1 MLERESQIA
10 AEQVDVNPSQQ
21 SFLLNNQA
29 DLTSPTESLIGDT
42 NKVVKELNDQLA
54 SNPRFLAV
62 MRDNTIPEAKNF
74 RAIRSLLNDRNHA
87 VLIKKYGNEYER
99 REGLMDLDDAY
110 NNLGV
115 FGQVRSNWNY
125 AMQGLLMNEKQN
137 ALMKAREGGDP
148 QEIEEALAEVQKQ
161 QEIIDGSRPAE
172 SALGRGLMSFST
184 SIADNPL
191 AFVAGAAATALTAG
205 AGAPAWVAALAGGAA
220 SAATTYNRTAEL
232 EAGGAYQEIKNM
244 YPDIPEDRAR
254 ELSENVG
261 VINGALEALPMVFS
275 GGIVGRGLSKI
286 NKPLTRAIAKSGIRK
301 EVFQNPEFVKQFG
314 YEIKK
319 QTLGKWTLD
328 TLADTS
334 IDVAQEVLQNSM
346 TAAATK
352 IAGGQEGSI
361 IGLSAQDMKDFVANP
376 SAPEHADK
384 WNTIIETALA
394 APFMSAGFSAAGRG
408 IQSGTDALARKN
420 KTTGQAAQETSKG
433 MRFAEALFNWRRDSK
448 AAKEAPVTTR
458 AHLETMIAN
467 SQVPPTVFMDESM
480 AQELV
485 NTRQDVAEKL
495 HLADALA
502 NRDANGG
509 MVEID
514 LADYDEVVN
523 SDGELFQLIKNNI
536 SFSADALST
545 AAFMD
550 RIIAS
555 EKRGAELSVAMKDKE
570 SAYNRVMDLL
580 SRNKNMTTQERQFDA
595 SLFQLVLN
603 RMSEMSVDNPTVQSL
618 MDQIEI
624 SIGRTNPR
632 GAVVGATPEQIK
644 AQKEN
649 ERELKRRIRNTDA
662 ETLGQILSDKGFPI
676 RGLSGTQVRALANAN
691 IDKFTL
697 NDPLQQQSAA
707 GRIRTSVSDIEQNK
721 AQGDQM
727 LLDAGMTQKQIDS
740 LTDADW
746 NRLVIGEFNK
756 RNQEMGIMSED
767 TLVDNDALEALE
779 EWDGIFQ
786 KISDDQIAGR
796 FKREADRF
804 IIRLEKMSNPTTFS
818 HEVFHLLNTYMIEQY
833 NSGKLTDYWKK
844 QAETLAREAGGVI
857 KDGKMSFDEA
867 AMEKGADAFTNYIR
881 TGEIPNA
888 EMRPILAFMKHLFA
902 RVYRAL
908 GMRKIRLNKNITG
921 VFDSIFLAQQDVEQ
935 MQRNLGLLAAE
946 KPLGADNNLYDFYQ
960 SLVLTNRASAS
971 NKYVKAVESYNKEQ
985 TSAEY
990 QRELADR
997 TRALEI
1003 VLARDPHYAIKA
1015 RYEELVASGEQNPMA
1030 ILQSEHQPEYSVQ
1043 ELEQFIA
1050 LPSVQEEAA
1059 TQAALEMDE
1068 AIKNKYDLLDET
1080 LAEKSIRNYDKAKA
1094 LLAES
1099 VMLNGGDMK
1108 AFEREWVALN
1118 KSVENTLATMKINKV
1133 IDSAYWRDREA
1144 MAVERYAIFK
1154 QSGQMEKAAGER
1166 RTQAI
1171 ISLIRIKSDA
1181 MKNRVNKFARHAR
1194 SYQGNQQT
1202 NIMSAD
1208 SYDLLQSML
1217 RAWGYPILSRR
1228 TESLPLMTKLE
1239 NWFARQE
1246 NEFMTDIGRV
1256 RPLFSDIAEGGTG
1269 RAGDM
1274 TMAQFEKLESVFNIV
1289 DTVARAEWKVET
1301 ESEKLALQKM
1311 FENTDKLIK
1320 EKNINTDSALI
1331 GNFANPEA
1339 IMRSILPQDVID
1351 ATVDPLF
1358 AAMSKS
1364 ELVLKDWNSRMDDA
1378 FRKIKM
1384 SAKVETIAGVDISQ
1398 RDLADLLLSMG
1409 TEHAYEN
1416 MLLKLGVS
1424 REQAEAVASEALK
1437 QNPQYADFMNEV
1449 WGIYNDVVEPLNE
1462 SYRKTFNRIFV
1473 RKEPRAFSINGIEF
1487 KGGYVPENKNT
1498 DNLNLD
1504 QNFMP
1509 VKMGELSNE
1518 KLVEKEADGN
1528 IKSIVD
1534 NMEAHL
1540 FMFARMA
1547 YVRVAYNNAQKFF
1560 GSSEFAAI
1568 AGEKTTS
1575 FVRDWLENLKSP
1587 PKTDSKLI
1595 AKCSGVASA
1604 GILGLS
1610 IMRLF
1615 VQMSGIIPGMAVVGR
1630 GKFVAS
1636 LGKTL
1641 KSMATMDLL
1650 SEAKD
1655 KSDYMKAR
1663 YENIS
1668 QSVMGWDRKMLLNGK
1683 FFDNWSAFAMY
1694 FLSYGDAVAS
1704 LTVWNAA
1711 HDKAIMEGRTE
1722 EQAVADADSAVR
1734 LTQSDS
1740 MIASRANGMQTQW
1753 ARILSPFMS
1762 YIMSMQ
1768 SLVRGKIISKNYFD
1782 AAYIAFMYI
1791 VVSPII
1797 ESMAKEVE
1805 FFPDDDDDEDK
1816 YWDRVVKRWASDAT
1830 NTLGTSIV
1838 PLMGIGGAVTSGLAS
1853 GIEKA
1858 MTGENQNFKS
1868 FQMSTPMITYFDNIR
1883 QIVANLPLLATDE
1896 QRGQAFE
1903 KMLVAGAGLVGN
1915 EPKKLAKRFLAS
1927 D

>member
-10 AEQVDVNPSQQ
+10 AEQANVNPAQQ

-29 DLTSPTESLIGDT
+29 DLSSPTEDLIGDT

-54 SNPRFLAV
+54 SNPRFLAAL
-62 MRDNTIPEAKNF
+62 RDHTIPEAKNF

-110 NNLGV
+110 NDLGV
-115 FGQVRSNWNY
+115 FGQVRSNWNF

-137 ALMKAREGGDP
+137 KLMKAREGGDP

-172 SALGRGLMSFST
+172 SALGRGLASFGS
-184 SIADNPL
+184 SLADNPATL
-191 AFVAGAAATALTAG
+191 IIGGVATALTAG
-205 AGAPAWVAALAGGAA
+205 AGAPAWLATLAGGAA
-220 SAATTYNRTAEL
+220 AATTTYSRTAEL
-232 EAGGAYQEIKNM
+232 ESGGAYMEIKNM
-244 YPDIPEDRAR
+244 YPDIPEERAR
-254 ELSENVG
+254 ELSEETG
-261 VINGALEALPMVFS
+261 MINGFLESLPMVFS
-275 GGIVGRGLSKI
+275 GGIVGKGLSKI
-286 NKPLTRAIAKSGIRK
+286 NKPLARAVAKAGIKK
-301 EVFQNPEFVKQFG
+301 EVLQNPEFVKQFG

-334 IDVAQEVLQNSM
+334 VDVAQEVLQNSI
-346 TAAATK
+346 TNAAVRV
-352 IAGGQEGSI
+352 AGGQGGTI
-361 IGLSAQDMKDFVANP
+361 VGLSAKDMADFAANP
-376 SAPEHADK
+376 FAPEHAEK

-394 APFMSAGFSAAGRG
+394 SPFMSAGFTAAGRG

-420 KTTGQAAQETSKG
+420 KSIGQAAQETNKG
-433 MRFAEALFNWRRDSK
+433 RRFAEALFNWRRDSK

-467 SQVPPTVFMDESM
+467 NQVPPTVFMDESM

-495 HLADALA
+495 KLTDALA
-502 NRDANGG
+502 NREANGG

-555 EKRGAELSVAMKDKE
+555 EKRGAELSVAMKDKG

-632 GAVVGATPEQIK
+632 GPVVGATPEQIK

-727 LLDAGMTQKQIDS
+727 LLDAGMTQEQIDS
-740 LTDADW
+740 LTDAEW
-746 NRLVIGEFNK
+746 NRLVIGEFN
-756 RNQEMGIMSED
+756 RQNQEKGIMSED

-779 EWDGIFQ
+779 EWDEIFQ

-844 QAETLAREAGGVI
+844 QAETLAREAGGII

-935 MQRNLGLLAAE
+935 MQRNLGLLAVE
-946 KPLGADNNLYDFYQ
+946 KPMGADNNLYDFYQ

-1015 RYEELVASGEQNPMA
+1015 RYEELVASGEQNPMG
-1030 ILQSEHQPEYSVQ
+1030 ILQSEYQPEYSVQ

-1118 KSVENTLATMKINKV
+1118 ESVENTLATMKINKV

-1154 QSGQMEKAAGER
+1154 QTGKMEKAAGER

-1194 SYQGNQQT
+1194 GYQGNQQE
-1202 NIMSAD
+1202 NIMEAD

-1217 RAWGYPILSRR
+1217 KAWGYPILSRR
-1228 TESLPLMTKLE
+1228 LESLPLMTKLE
-1239 NWFARQE
+1239 NWFTRQE

-1256 RPLFSDIAEGGTG
+1256 RPLFPDVAQGGSG

-1289 DTVARAEWKVET
+1289 DTVARAEWKVQT

-1311 FENTDKLIK
+1311 FENTAKLIE

-1384 SAKVETIAGVDISQ
+1384 SAKVETIAGVDISK

-1416 MLLKLGVS
+1416 MLLKLGIT

-1575 FVRDWLENLKSP
+1575 FIRDWLKNLKSP

-1663 YENIS
+1663 YENLS
-1668 QSVMGWDRKMLLNGK
+1668 ESVMGWDRKMLVNGK

-1722 EQAVADADSAVR
+1722 EQAVSDADSAVR

-1768 SLVRGKIISKNYFD
+1768 SLVRGKIISKDYFD

-1805 FFPDDDDDEDK
+1805 FFPDDDDDDK
-1816 YWDRVVKRWASDAT
+1816 YWNRVVKRWASDAT

-1868 FQMSTPMITYFDNIR
+1868 FQMSTPMVAYFDNIR
-1883 QIVANLPLLATDE
+1883 QIAVNSPRLFSDE
-1896 QRGQAFE
+1896 QRGEAFE
-1903 KMLVAGAGLVGN
+1903 KMLVAGAAMIGN
-1915 EPKKLAKRFLAS
+1915 QPKKLAKKFLAS